1 MKKRKEHIATYRK
14 NIDHRSKI
22 LREELPI
29 KEGIKKRITT
39 FEQKNSHIQNTTHK
53 EKSPFQEFSLLHRSQ
68 ASRYPVNR
76 SIESS

>member
-1 MKKRKEHIATYRK
+1 MKKRKEHIFDRK